1 MADKIDTS
9 ILHKAVLYELSLSCL
24 GTERKVDGDKV
35 KIQAR
40 DKNGVDST
48 PDKSMLRLTKSL
60 LTCKELDAIR
70 KLDGQIRLYLY
81 KRALPSVRRKGVY
94 FVPLGEVGKV
104 DQRMEEFKIERD
116 VLVEAFCAVYE
127 TAKEEAKKSLGDLY
141 NEHDYLPVN
150 EVRDSFVFTT
160 SFQSAGVA
168 EPLKDAYPELFARE
182 QQKAQKQWAEA
193 AVEIQQVMRAGL
205 KELVDH
211 MVDRLQG
218 NGDGKPKVF
227 RDSLVTNFTEYLE
240 MFEPRNVVDDKQLAE
255 LVSKC
260 KGVLAGV
267 KADDLRDTPKMRQAV
282 TASLSQV
289 KSVLDQ
295 MVVDKPGRKTMAVD

>member
-1 MADKIDTS
+1 VADKIDTN

-35 KIQAR
+35 KIQAK
-40 DKNGVDST
+40 DKDGVDST
-48 PDKSMLRLTKSL
+48 PDKKMLRLTKSL
-60 LTCKELDAIR
+60 LTCPELDAIK
-70 KLDGQIRLYLY
+70 KLDGKIHSYLG

-104 DQRMEEFKIERD
+104 DARMEEFRIERD
-116 VLVEAFCAVYE
+116 VLVEVFCAVYE
-127 TAKEEAKKSLGDLY
+127 SAKEEAKKSLGDLFA
-141 NEHDYLPVN
+141 EKDYLPVA
-150 EVRDSFVFTT
+150 EVHDAFAFTT
-160 SFQSAGVA
+160 SFQSAGVS

-193 AVEIQQVMRAGL
+193 AVEIQQVMREGL
-205 KELVDH
+205 KGLVDH
-211 MVDRLQG
+211 MVERLKG

-255 LVSKC
+255 LVAKC
-260 KGVLAGV
+260 KGVLGGV
-267 KADDLRDTPKMRQAV
+267 KADDLRDTPQMRKAV
-282 TASLSQV
+282 TASLEQV